1 MGGRTGFKDIDTGPS
16 DDAKNPEGVL
26 AEALTLSGFSTLLAL
41 RSRRTGLP
49 ARYQSHLSVTSTP
62 IWSCLQVGSATIGL
76 RFSTEQ
82 VEPQMKFRDLALF
95 FATPWMGAIGGRLLT
110 SSVMAD
116 QDQVT
121 RLRHL
126 LAQTAR
132 EHHEAHGSDPSPRW
146 AEWYATRLQPEMA
159 AFVGFEPTV
168 EEITAWLREADEQY
182 RAEGDLG
189 QHWPAYYA
197 ELILDSLAVTEG

>member
-1 MGGRTGFKDIDTGPS
+1 M
-16 DDAKNPEGVL
+16 

-41 RSRRTGLP
+41 QPRRTGLP
-49 ARYQSHLSVTSTP
+49 ARSQSGLSVTSTP
-62 IWSCLQVGSATIGL
+62 IWSCLQVGSATIDL

-82 VEPQMKFRDLALF
+82 VERQLNFRDLALF
-95 FATPWMGAIGGRLLT
+95 FATRWMGAITGRLLT

-121 RLRHL
+121 QLRRL

-146 AEWYATRLQPEMA
+146 AEWYATRLRPEMA
-159 AFVGFEPTV
+159 SFVGFEPTV
-168 EEITAWLREADEQY
+168 EEITAWLQQADASY
-182 RAEGDLG
+182 RTQGDPE

-197 ELILDSLAVTEG
+197 ELILESLAVTEG

>member
-1 MGGRTGFKDIDTGPS
+1 
-16 DDAKNPEGVL
+16 
-26 AEALTLSGFSTLLAL
+26 
-41 RSRRTGLP
+41 
-49 ARYQSHLSVTSTP
+49 
-62 IWSCLQVGSATIGL
+62 
-76 RFSTEQ
+76 
-82 VEPQMKFRDLALF
+82 
-95 FATPWMGAIGGRLLT
+95 MGAITGRLLT

-121 RLRHL
+121 QLRHL

-159 AFVGFEPTV
+159 SFVGFEPTIQ
-168 EEITAWLREADEQY
+168 EIAAWLQEADEKY
-182 RAEGDLG
+182 RAENDPE

-197 ELILDSLAVTEG
+197 ELILDSLAVTES